1 MPLNLTC
8 QPSPAHDKRVLLV
21 THHRR
26 SARSTHDADQWF
38 ARDMP
43 PPKRDRQLQ
52 DLESFRWISELP
64 CAAEL
69 SISLCLRGLSC
80 DAVLPRARD
89 EMAPAAMHS
98 CFEEPAGRSNG
109 TESRC
114 AFRFLA
120 ENYAAKDWS
129 GVYFAHDDV
138 ALNPAH
144 RWPYASMVE
153 VPLLAAAHPCAQST
167 LQKEPARPLGAT
179 PGPPAGAPLPHGWW
193 RRAAAAAHTPLPAHS
208 RRAHRQLS
216 TPSYPLT
223 SHQVCRSAQLPGAE
237 RVAAVAGRRR
247 QCGELRLWAREPRG
261 AHARLRLVPRN
272 AVGPARVA
280 RP

>member
-1 MPLNLTC
+1 MPDALAC

-26 SARSTHDADQWF
+26 SALSTHDADLWF
-38 ARDMP
+38 TRDMP
-43 PPKRDRQLQ
+43 PSKRDRQLQ
-52 DLESFRWISELP
+52 ALDSFRWISKLP

-69 SISLCLRGLSC
+69 SASLCLRGLSC
-80 DAVLPRARD
+80 DAVLPHARA
-89 EMAPAAMHS
+89 EIAPAAMHS

-138 ALNPAH
+138 ALNPGH

-153 VPLLAAAHPCAQST
+153 VPLLAT
-167 LQKEPARPLGAT
+167 
-179 PGPPAGAPLPHGWW
+179 
-193 RRAAAAAHTPLPAHS
+193 
-208 RRAHRQLS
+208 
-216 TPSYPLT
+216 
-223 SHQVCRSAQLPGAE
+223 
-237 RVAAVAGRRR
+237 
-247 QCGELRLWAREPRG
+247 
-261 AHARLRLVPRN
+261 AHAANRRSS
-272 AVGPARVA
+272 
-280 RP
+280 

>member
-1 MPLNLTC
+1 MHFTVADMPATLAC
-8 QPSPAHDKRVLLV
+8 QPSPDHDKRVLLV

-26 SARSTHDADQWF
+26 SARSTHDADLWF
-38 ARDMP
+38 TRDMP
-43 PPKRDRQLQ
+43 PSKRDRQLQ
-52 DLESFRWISELP
+52 ALESFSWISKLP
-64 CAAEL
+64 CSAEL

-89 EMAPAAMHS
+89 EIAPAVMHS

-138 ALNPAH
+138 ALNPGH

-153 VPLLAAAHPCAQST
+153 VPLLSQQPPRCAANRGSR
-167 LQKEPARPLGAT
+167 KKKSDRSGPL
-179 PGPPAGAPLPHGWW
+179 PGP
-193 RRAAAAAHTPLPAHS
+193 
-208 RRAHRQLS
+208 
-216 TPSYPLT
+216 
-223 SHQVCRSAQLPGAE
+223 
-237 RVAAVAGRRR
+237 GRRT
-247 QCGELRLWAREPRG
+247 
-261 AHARLRLVPRN
+261 
-272 AVGPARVA
+272 PADWVA
-280 RP
+280 